1 MKVVL
6 KLTFYMTGIFFS
18 IASRVPAPYNQ
29 LLLKFNPIAFVI
41 NSSRRCMIYAES
53 PDLRLLLLWGV
64 VGVILSVA
72 ALNIVYKYEN
82 SYVKVI

>member
-1 MKVVL
+1 
-6 KLTFYMTGIFFS
+6 
-18 IASRVPAPYNQ
+18 
-29 LLLKFNPIAFVI
+29 
-41 NSSRRCMIYAES
+41 MIYAES